1 MFFAALL
8 TSGAFVLPAIAAS
21 TAADRP
27 PDVATVPAASAA
39 STATTSPAAT
49 DTDLWQRIRKGFVL
63 DALDSPLVAEQEA
76 WYASRPDYIQRFVDR
91 GSRYLF
97 HVVEEVEKRG
107 MPTEIA
113 LLPVI
118 ESAFNPQ
125 AYSRAKAAGMWQ
137 FIPSTG
143 KSFGLKQDWQAD
155 HRRDVL
161 LSTSAAMDYLQKLH
175 AMFDSWELALAA
187 YNCGEGCVGRAIQ
200 KNRKKGLPTDF
211 SSLPLPNETRYYVPK
226 LLAIKNIV
234 LAPGDYG
241 IDLVPV
247 QNRPYFEKVAA
258 PDRMDVKLAAR
269 LAQMSEEEF
278 AALNP
283 ASHRPVAATSTGAF
297 LVPIEKADVFRDNL
311 ALYRELQGPLVSWRM
326 VYAKRGESVDAVAAR
341 HGMTAAYLR
350 ATGGPFKE
358 KKGKLTQNVS
368 FMAPNAKDARQIDA
382 TLQKNIALKAE
393 KTEQTVG
400 AHPAGLDA
408 PPPVRAEAAASA
420 SAAAKDA
427 SAVRP
432 DVIEVTVHR
441 VVRGETLFSL
451 ARLYGTSVEDIR
463 DRNRLETANL
473 REGQQ
478 LQIVGGTMPN
488 AGMVAAHVASLPVST
503 TNKAVARTAASGR
516 HAGGATHLIRSG
528 ETLYGIALKY
538 GVTLADLL
546 RWNRLSPRAVI
557 QPGSRLRLGA

>member
-1 MFFAALL
+1 
-8 TSGAFVLPAIAAS
+8 
-21 TAADRP
+21 
-27 PDVATVPAASAA
+27 
-39 STATTSPAAT
+39 
-49 DTDLWQRIRKGFVL
+49 
-63 DALDSPLVAEQEA
+63 
-76 WYASRPDYIQRFVDR
+76 
-91 GSRYLF
+91 
-97 HVVEEVEKRG
+97 
-107 MPTEIA
+107 
-113 LLPVI
+113 
-118 ESAFNPQ
+118 
-125 AYSRAKAAGMWQ
+125 
-137 FIPSTG
+137 
-143 KSFGLKQDWQAD
+143 
-155 HRRDVL
+155 
-161 LSTSAAMDYLQKLH
+161 
-175 AMFDSWELALAA
+175 
-187 YNCGEGCVGRAIQ
+187 
-200 KNRKKGLPTDF
+200 
-211 SSLPLPNETRYYVPK
+211 
-226 LLAIKNIV
+226 
-234 LAPGDYG
+234 
-241 IDLVPV
+241 
-247 QNRPYFEKVAA
+247 
-258 PDRMDVKLAAR
+258 
-269 LAQMSEEEF
+269 
-278 AALNP
+278 
-283 ASHRPVAATSTGAF
+283 
-297 LVPIEKADVFRDNL
+297 
-311 ALYRELQGPLVSWRM
+311 
-326 VYAKRGESVDAVAAR
+326 
-341 HGMTAAYLR
+341 LR

-400 AHPAGLDA
+400 AHSAGLDA
-408 PPPVRAEAAASA
+408 PPPVLAEAAASA